1 MPCVCIDY
9 FVLNNI
15 LPGISCLCCL
25 SESFIL
31 LFTAK
36 YCKPVSVYMF
46 ICWYS
51 SVKDFPYLFASN
63 SPPHLFNYLLW
74 EASRICNSG
83 GNFVTSVLSFHLNVD
98 SGDQTWVSRL
108 RLSIFIHRTILPA
121 PTPLQL
127 FKKHYVLL

>member
-15 LPGISCLCCL
+15 LPSIPYLCVL

-46 ICWYS
+46 ISWYS
-51 SVKDFPYLFASN
+51 SVKDLPFLFASN
-63 SPPHLFNYLLW
+63 PPPHLFNYLLW
-74 EASRICNSG
+74 EASQICNSG
-83 GNFVTSVLSFHLNVD
+83 GDFAKSVLSFHLHVD

-108 RLSIFIHRTILPA
+108 RLSIFIHRNM
-121 PTPLQL
+121 
-127 FKKHYVLL
+127 